1 MSLALWVGEH
11 PGLWA
16 EDEAAY
22 QEQLRIQFARVNA
35 TLREAGLPEHH
46 EPARPSWGAPW
57 WYVVGSYACIHYLR
71 RVAAYLAL
79 GRGMPE
85 PDLSGAPKDPVIRE
99 YYGRCRR
106 MTRLTPVPERQL
118 QLPLDWPPSHYMVE
132 GGLPF
137 SHLMHQ
143 SDDGGD
149 YVPIPFP
156 EVLVP
161 QDLRF
166 TVYGD
171 RVGSSYALQEECR
184 ELAEELQFPRD
195 LELPELERIRD
206 RAGEYL
212 DQHGWE
218 RYAVESHVCQAL
230 LMGAERSIRSGC
242 ALRFG

>member
-1 MSLALWVGEH
+1 MGLALWVGEH

-16 EDEAAY
+16 EDEEAY
-22 QEQLRIQFARVNA
+22 QEQLRIRFARVNA
-35 TLREAGLPEHH
+35 TLRAAGLREHH
-46 EPARPSWGAPW
+46 EPARPSCGAPW
-57 WYVVGSYACIHYLR
+57 WYHTRSYSIHHLR
-71 RVAAYLAL
+71 RMAAYVAL

-85 PDLSGAPKDPVIRE
+85 PDLPGAPEDPVYHE
-99 YYGRCRR
+99 YYRRCRR
-106 MTRLTPVPERQL
+106 STRPTPVLERQL
-118 QLPLDWPPSHYMVE
+118 LLPLAWPPSHYMVE

-161 QDLRF
+161 QDLCF
-166 TVYGD
+166 TVFGD
-171 RVGSSYALQEECR
+171 RVGSSYALREECR
-184 ELAEELQFPRD
+184 ELAEQLRFPRD

-212 DQHGWE
+212 DQPGWE

-230 LMGAERSIRSGC
+230 LIAAERSIRSGC